1 MDQGIAVNTDLDE
14 YLQCANLFER
24 RLHSYKLKARA
35 FQSNSK
41 YSEERFDADMKHLE
55 AEEAHLLVLADV
67 FAQQEAM
74 RSSARGSINE
84 TAAETRKRANDLESK
99 DHHPTVQLEQNMR
112 ADGRPKPS
120 RDYTAHH
127 IVPGKGR
134 TKVNYLTRIRMHTL
148 GVAINDGNN
157 GAWMIQKTDYKPH
170 WFAGEAASHK
180 RHHTEAY
187 EVWLSTNIRST
198 KTENALRAFL
208 RNTGSRMENGELQP
222 EDYRN

>member
-1 MDQGIAVNTDLDE
+1 MDQGIAVNKDLDE

-35 FQSNSK
+35 FQTNSD
-41 YSEERFDADMKHLE
+41 YSTERFDADMKHLE

-74 RSSARGSINE
+74 RSSARGSVNE
-84 TAAETRKRANDLESK
+84 TAVETLKRADDLAGD
-99 DHHPTVQLEQNMR
+99 DHHPTTDLEQNMR

-120 RDYTAHH
+120 DQYTAHH

-134 TKVNYLTRIRMHTL
+134 TKDNYETRVRMHTL

-170 WFAGEAASHK
+170 WFAGDAAAHK
-180 RHHTEAY
+180 CHHTLAY
-187 EVWLSTNIRST
+187 EDWLNSKISLT
-198 KTENALRAFL
+198 KTENSLRSFL
-208 RNTGSRMENGELQP
+208 RITGSQMENGDLQP
-222 EDYRN
+222 ENYRR